1 MFVFFFKQKTVYE
14 MRISDWSS
22 DVCSSDLLDDKSYAA
37 FAHVDFNLTD
47 RLTLSAGGRY
57 TREDQDV
64 DFTQTSGNLA
74 FASLGNRQQSR
85 RESQFTWVANA
96 RYSLQKD
103 LNLYASVARG
113 FKPGGFDLTRLPN
126 FNNFEFDAERNT
138 NYEIGL
144 KGRSEERT

>member
-96 RYSLQKD
+96 RYSLQ
-103 LNLYASVARG
+103 
-113 FKPGGFDLTRLPN
+113 
-126 FNNFEFDAERNT
+126 
-138 NYEIGL
+138 
-144 KGRSEERT
+144 RSEEHTSELQSLMRISYAVFCLKKKNNTTLIMHMH